1 MALEL
6 KAQLTTDSTGRY
18 LWTIDK
24 TGEYDLVSN
33 PGGHGDG
40 GDGSGNSNLNEVAMM
55 VIGKVNNETPAYHTF
70 VGTQVKFNTG
80 YTNDQEL
87 QWQLNYVQDG
97 FHTIYLIKLWA
108 STNDVNSLDT
118 YNART
123 FIIEDMW
130 YNTTENVVKV
140 MESGGVRVLD
150 LTDPDDLEL
159 IAANINNVKAT
170 CNTMFYVDLFKKKEE
185 FALLKREAR
194 RDEDYAQ
201 EDEMRRN
208 QTEILLQVASADW
221 NYGGG
226 NMYEAH
232 DIVETL
238 IDDFL

>member
-6 KAQLTTDSTGRY
+6 KAQLATDSTGRY
-18 LWTIDK
+18 LWTTDT
-24 TGEYDLVSN
+24 TGEYDAVDN

-55 VIGKVNNETPAYHTF
+55 VIGKVNNETPIYHDF
-70 VGTQVKFNTG
+70 IGTQVRYNAS
-80 YTNDQEL
+80 YTNDQQL
-87 QWQLNYVQDG
+87 QWQLNYKQDG
-97 FHTIYLIKLWA
+97 WHTIYLIKLWA
-108 STNDVNSLDT
+108 SSNDVNSLDS

-123 FIIEDMW
+123 FIIDDMW
-130 YNTTENVVKV
+130 YNVNESVVKV
-140 MESGGVRVLD
+140 MESGGARTLD
-150 LTDPDDLEL
+150 LTNAVDLEL
-159 IAANINNVKAT
+159 IIANENNVKAT
-170 CNTMFYVDLFKKKEE
+170 CQTMYYVDLFKKKEE
-185 FALLKREAR
+185 FALIKRESR
-194 RDEDYAQ
+194 RNEDYQQ
-201 EDEMRRN
+201 ENEARRN